1 MIKKTENML
10 RYEKAHD
17 DVREIFRADKPLDDR
32 LLDFNLYLKPYV
44 ENIDIQDNGMIRT
57 LLVIGKSFKNN
68 PIVKDNLELL
78 ANKLRSN
85 LNTDF
90 I

>member
-17 DVREIFRADKPLDDR
+17 EVREIFRADKPLDER
-32 LLDFNLYLKPYV
+32 LLDFNLYLTPYV

-57 LLVIGKSFKNN
+57 LLVIGKAFKEN

>member
-1 MIKKTENML
+1 MKKNDNML

-17 DVREIFRADKPLDDR
+17 DVREIFRNDKDLNEK
-32 LLDFNLYLKPYV
+32 LNDFNDYLKGYV
-44 ENIDIQDNGMIRT
+44 NNIDDEDNGMIRT

-68 PIVKDNLELL
+68 PIVKDNLEIL
-78 ANKLRSN
+78 ANKLKSN
-85 LNTDF
+85 LNVDF

>member
-1 MIKKTENML
+1 MKKNDNML

-17 DVREIFRADKPLDDR
+17 DVREIFRNDKDLNEK
-32 LLDFNLYLKPYV
+32 LNDFNDYLKGYV
-44 ENIDIQDNGMIRT
+44 DNIDNEDNGMIRT

-68 PIVKDNLELL
+68 PIVKDNLEIL
-78 ANKLRSN
+78 ANKLKSN
-85 LNTDF
+85 LNVDF

>member
-1 MIKKTENML
+1 MEKNDNML

-17 DVREIFRADKPLDDR
+17 DVREIFRIDKDLNER
-32 LLDFNLYLKPYV
+32 LNDFNDYLKGYV
-44 ENIDIQDNGMIRT
+44 DNIDNEDNGMIRT

-68 PIVKDNLELL
+68 PIVKDNLEIL
-78 ANKLRSN
+78 ANKLKSN
-85 LNTDF
+85 LNVDF

>member
-1 MIKKTENML
+1 MKKNDNML

-17 DVREIFRADKPLDDR
+17 DVREIFRNDKDLNEK
-32 LLDFNLYLKPYV
+32 LNDFNDYLKGYV
-44 ENIDIQDNGMIRT
+44 DNIDNEDNGMIRT

-68 PIVKDNLELL
+68 PIVKDNFEIL
-78 ANKLRSN
+78 ANKLKSN
-85 LNTDF
+85 LNVDF

>member
-1 MIKKTENML
+1 MINKTENML

-17 DVREIFRADKPLDDR
+17 EVREIFKADKPLDER
-32 LLDFNLYLKPYV
+32 LLDFNLYLIPYV

-57 LLVIGKSFKNN
+57 LLMIGKSFKNN

-78 ANKLRSN
+78 ANKLKSN

>member
-1 MIKKTENML
+1 MEKNDNML

-17 DVREIFRADKPLDDR
+17 DVREIFRNDKDLNER
-32 LLDFNLYLKPYV
+32 LNDFNDYLKGYV
-44 ENIDIQDNGMIRT
+44 DNIDNEDNGMIRT

-68 PIVKDNLELL
+68 PIVKDNLEIL
-78 ANKLRSN
+78 ANKLKSN
-85 LNTDF
+85 LNVDF

>member
-1 MIKKTENML
+1 MEKNDNML

-17 DVREIFRADKPLDDR
+17 DVREIFRNDKGLNER
-32 LLDFNLYLKPYV
+32 LNDFNDYLKGYV
-44 ENIDIQDNGMIRT
+44 DNIDDKDNGMIRT

-68 PIVKDNLELL
+68 PIVKDNLEIL
-78 ANKLRSN
+78 ANKLKSN
-85 LNTDF
+85 LNLDF

>member
-1 MIKKTENML
+1 MIEKTENML

-32 LLDFNLYLKPYV
+32 LYDFNLYLIPYV
-44 ENIDIQDNGMIRT
+44 ENINNEDNGMIRT

-78 ANKLRSN
+78 ANKLKSN

>member
-1 MIKKTENML
+1 MKKNDNML

-17 DVREIFRADKPLDDR
+17 DVREIFRNDKDLNER
-32 LLDFNLYLKPYV
+32 LNDFNDYLKGYV
-44 ENIDIQDNGMIRT
+44 DNIDDEDNGMIRT

-68 PIVKDNLELL
+68 PIVKDNLEILV
-78 ANKLRSN
+78 NKLKSN
-85 LNTDF
+85 LNVDF

>member
-1 MIKKTENML
+1 MEKNDNML

-17 DVREIFRADKPLDDR
+17 DVREIFRNDKDLNEK
-32 LLDFNLYLKPYV
+32 LNEFNDYLKGYV
-44 ENIDIQDNGMIRT
+44 DNIDNEDNGMIRT

-68 PIVKDNLELL
+68 PIVKDNLEILV
-78 ANKLRSN
+78 NKLKSN
-85 LNTDF
+85 LNVDF

>member
-1 MIKKTENML
+1 MEKNDNML

-17 DVREIFRADKPLDDR
+17 DVREIFRNDKDLNEK
-32 LLDFNLYLKPYV
+32 LNDFNDYLKGYV
-44 ENIDIQDNGMIRT
+44 DNIDNEDNGMIRT

-68 PIVKDNLELL
+68 PIVKDNLEIL
-78 ANKLRSN
+78 ANKLKSN
-85 LNTDF
+85 LNVDF

>member
-1 MIKKTENML
+1 MINKTENML

-17 DVREIFRADKPLDDR
+17 EVREIFKADKPLDER
-32 LLDFNLYLKPYV
+32 LLDFNLYLIPYV

-57 LLVIGKSFKNN
+57 LLMIGKSFKNN

>member
-1 MIKKTENML
+1 MIEKTENML

-17 DVREIFRADKPLDDR
+17 DVRKIFRADKPLDDR
-32 LLDFNLYLKPYV
+32 LHDFNLYLIPYV
-44 ENIDIQDNGMIRT
+44 ENINNEDNGMIRT

-78 ANKLRSN
+78 ANKLKSN